1 MNVGIVSY
9 GAYVPVYRI
18 LPESIGNQW
27 GRDGVSLGEALG
39 VTMKSVPGPDEDA
52 ATMAVEASRS
62 ALGRARIR
70 PSEIGAILVGSESHP
85 YAVKPTATLVGEAL
99 QATPDFMAADLEFAC
114 KAGTA
119 GMQFSMGLVTSDMVR
134 YALAIGTDTSQ
145 AAPGNALEY
154 TAGAGASAFI
164 IGKDDLIATI
174 NHTVSFTTDTPD
186 FWRRS
191 CIKYPSHGGRFTGK
205 PAYFR
210 HVISCGNKLLK
221 RAGTEPGDYD
231 HAVFHQPNRKF
242 PLKVAKLLDFS
253 RPQVERGLLVSEIGN
268 TYSGAALLG
277 LAAVLDEARP
287 GERIFV
293 VSYGSGAGSDGFDI
307 TVNDNIEGFS
317 DRINEKVRERIAK
330 YQVLDYGT
338 YAKYLKKY
346 ILEGE

>member
-1 MNVGIVSY
+1 MNVGIISY

-27 GRDGVSLGEALG
+27 GRDGISLGQALG

-62 ALGRARIR
+62 ALNRARVD
-70 PSEIGAILVGSESHP
+70 PADIGAIFVGSESHP

-119 GMQFSMGLVTSDMVR
+119 GMQISMGLVTSGMVR
-134 YALAIGTDTSQ
+134 HALAIGTDTSQ

-164 IGKDDLIATI
+164 IGNENLIATI

-210 HVISCGNKLLK
+210 HVISCGKKLLSL
-221 RAGTEPGDYD
+221 AGAEPEDYD
-231 HAVFHQPNRKF
+231 HAVFHQPNSKF
-242 PLKVAKLLDFS
+242 PLKAAKLLNFNRS
-253 RPQVERGLLVSEIGN
+253 QVERGLLVSEIGN

-277 LAAVLDEARP
+277 LAAVLDEAKP

-293 VSYGSGAGSDGFDI
+293 VSYGSGAGADGFDI
-307 TVNDNIEGFS
+307 TVNEHIEVFR
-317 DRINEKVRERIAK
+317 DRISEKVRDRIAK
-330 YQVLDYGT
+330 YQIIDYGT

-346 ILEGE
+346 IMEGE